1 MQDKSSKKDP
11 IDFDA
16 IEKGSVISRYELV
29 KILGR
34 CEDYEFQYR
43 LVGFSEY
50 VRKELWDRGKRY
62 TVRIKDFT
70 IEILSDEEASDY
82 NVNHFAKGLQKLR
95 KAHRQ
100 ILAVDSS
107 EFAAEQKQRHDRAI
121 VVQAAILSG
130 IKESRKGL
138 GPIPV
143 RRKTPGLMVGV

>member
-1 MQDKSSKKDP
+1 MQDRSNKKDP
-11 IDFDA
+11 IDFDS

-29 KILGR
+29 KILGK

-50 VRKELWDRGKRY
+50 VRKELWNRGKHF

-82 NVNHFAKGLQKLR
+82 NTDHFSKGLKKLR

-107 EFAAEQKQRHDRAI
+107 EFASEQRQRHDRAI

-130 IKESRKGL
+130 IRESRRGL
-138 GPIPV
+138 GPIPAK
-143 RRKTPGLMVGV
+143 RKTPGLVTV